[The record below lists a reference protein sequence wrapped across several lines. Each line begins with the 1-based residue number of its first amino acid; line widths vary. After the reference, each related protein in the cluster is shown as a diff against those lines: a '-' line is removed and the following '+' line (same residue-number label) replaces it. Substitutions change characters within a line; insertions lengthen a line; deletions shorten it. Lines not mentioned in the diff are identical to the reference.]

1 MGSVSSIDQAQRTRL
16 QRDIST
22 FVRMLMAKER
32 LNQAQLAERIGID
45 QAVVSA
51 RLRGVSRWQVE
62 DLTALA
68 VAFGIHPGVFWG
80 DPKAFAPTIGGRTP
94 PPIGGSAPEEDDA
107 SSTKWYSR
115 PLGTAA

>member
-1 MGSVSSIDQAQRTRL
+1 MGSVSSIDQAQRTKL
-16 QRDIST
+16 QHDIST
-22 FVRMLMAKER
+22 FVRMLMAKES

-80 DPKAFAPTIGGRTP
+80 DPKAFVPTIGP
-94 PPIGGSAPEEDDA
+94 APVAASSIGGDAP
-107 SSTKWYSR
+107 STKWYSR
-115 PLGTAA
+115 RLGTAA